1 MAAGM
6 PAIAAGSAQLM
17 MFMRITLIPAD
28 RAPVSLERIAV
39 SASPDVDRRIA
50 AMKRLITTKIAS
62 VKYVSA
68 MFDEMKEGRDTVTP
82 APNCRKTL
90 SWNTIEESS
99 RPKVSVASAA

>member
-1 MAAGM
+1 M
-6 PAIAAGSAQLM
+6 PAIAAASAQTM
-17 MFMRITLIPAD
+17 IFMRITLIPAD

-50 AMKRLITTKIAS
+50 AMKGLITTKIAR

-68 MFDEMKEGRDTVTP
+68 MVDEMNEGRDTGTP
-82 APNCRKTL
+82 APNCRKML

-99 RPKVSVASAA
+99 RPQGSVASA